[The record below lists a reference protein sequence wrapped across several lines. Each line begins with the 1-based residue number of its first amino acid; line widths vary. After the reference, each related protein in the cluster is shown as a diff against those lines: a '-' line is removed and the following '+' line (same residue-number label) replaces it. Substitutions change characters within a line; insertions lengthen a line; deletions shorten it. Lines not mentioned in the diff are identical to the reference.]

1 MIPMI
6 TSETR
11 TRVAQSNSQVA
22 GSKDL
27 SGRVA
32 ERFPVEGM
40 AVVNASEEVLVVDD
54 RSGLSPAQAVEDR
67 LSRMLREA
75 TMPISHLQ
83 MRGILRTR

>member
-1 MIPMI
+1 MT

-11 TRVAQSNSQVA
+11 SRTAQGLSGPV
-22 GSKDL
+22 GSRDL
-27 SGRVA
+27 SSRVA

-40 AVVNASEEVLVVDD
+40 TVVNASEEGLVVDD

>member
-1 MIPMI
+1 MI
-6 TSETR
+6 TSETVSR
-11 TRVAQSNSQVA
+11 TSQSFSKPV

-32 ERFPVEGM
+32 DRIPSEGM
-40 AVVNASEEVLVVDD
+40 AAVISSEEVLVVDD